1 MKDFFKNIFN
11 CILISAILLAV
22 FSSQALAYGSAEAVA
37 SFIKADSDIIC
48 IAHRGDVSSFPENSV
63 EAVGAAAEYNMV
75 SVDVRLTSDGKA
87 VLMADETTVRMCV
100 DARGNTFSGKVSEM
114 SSEEL
119 GRLFLR
125 QAHGGKDQ
133 PKTRSRVATLEDALK
148 TAGGSAELMLNTTI
162 EDFRTVYDT
171 VVSCGALNRVVFRF
185 PDSSMNKISALYNST
200 SKDAVFVG
208 NYQGNIVFLAT
219 SAVKTC
225 FESEIDVVELGSK
238 NGHGVLY
245 DNFLMK
251 RFKNRGRA
259 MVSMVGGRCGDRPD
273 NEIGWDD
280 LISRGYSVI
289 ETDYPSE
296 LTEYIKKIEIA
307 RSNLERYHDLYSA
320 VDLAPYTTESEN
332 TLKKA
337 LGRAEETLA
346 SPSSLSGLQTARY
359 DIQNAYADLTPGSK
373 RQIMHVT
380 VSAGR
385 IITAALCAAAL
396 VASQI
401 YLYKKREKKISTGK

>member
-11 CILISAILLAV
+11 CILISAIILTV
-22 FSSQALAYGSAEAVA
+22 FSSQIIAYGSAGTVS
-37 SFIKADSDIIC
+37 SFNSADTGIIC
-48 IAHRGDVSSFPENSV
+48 IAHRGDVSAFPENSV
-63 EAVGAAAEYNMV
+63 EAVNAAAEYDMV

-114 SSEEL
+114 SSDEL
-119 GRLFLR
+119 GRLYLR
-125 QAHGGKDQ
+125 QAHGGTDQ

-148 TAGGSAELMLNTTI
+148 TAGSAELMLNITI
-162 EDFRTVYDT
+162 GDFRAVYDT
-171 VVSCGALNRVVFRF
+171 VVACGALNRVVFRF
-185 PDSSMNKISALYNST
+185 PDSSTDKISALYNST

-208 NYQGNIVFLAT
+208 NYQGNIIFLAT
-219 SAVKTC
+219 SAVKKC
-225 FESEIDVVELGSK
+225 FESGINVVELGSK

-245 DNFLMK
+245 DSFLMK
-251 RFKNRGRA
+251 RFKTGGRA

-289 ETDYPSE
+289 ETDYPAE
-296 LTEYIKKIEIA
+296 LTDYIKKVEA
-307 RSNLERYHDLYSA
+307 SRSQLERYYDLYSA
-320 VDLAPYTTESEN
+320 VDFAPYTTESEN

-337 LGRAEETLA
+337 LKSAEETLA
-346 SPSSLSGLQTARY
+346 VPASLSGLQTAKY
-359 DIQNAYADLTPGSK
+359 DIQKAYSDLTPGSK
-373 RQIMHVT
+373 RQIMHIS

-385 IITAALCAAAL
+385 IITAALCAAAFI
-396 VASQI
+396 ASQI
-401 YLYKKREKKISTGK
+401 YLYKKREKKISAGK